1 VIGMIDKI
9 TQTIEKY
16 GLLDND
22 ERIVVALSGGPDS
35 TALLVALSQ
44 IASRFCIHLI
54 VAHFNHGLRGND
66 ADEDE
71 SFSRKLAERLGW
83 AFITKKMQVKT
94 VKKGISPEDYYRQQ
108 RYEFLEEVAHNHHA
122 RKIALGHNL
131 QDQAETVLLHLLRG
145 SGPEGLQGI
154 LPLRDAKFIRPL
166 IEVTREEI
174 ISFLKVSKTPYRI
187 DTSNENKLHLR
198 NKIRLDLLP
207 YLRNEFNPKIVEILA
222 QTADIFREENKYI
235 KDCTGKALKSTCIK
249 KSKNIITIN
258 IEYLCLLPLAI
269 RRRLLKVLL
278 EDFSPKKNGISFLHI
293 NSICQF
299 IRNCESGKKI
309 SLPFGIQARREYE
322 TLVLE
327 KRREKR
333 FEIVNGHT
341 SENNGLM
348 IMKKRELMIRFRKIK
363 QSKVDFTAKNKYCF
377 DLDKIQLPLIVR
389 NRKDGDW
396 FQPLGMQGRQKLKSF
411 FIDHKITRKK
421 RNEVILLADQQ
432 SVIWIENMHLSDR
445 VKITPQTKN
454 ILEIEII

>member
-154 LPLRDAKFIRPL
+154 LPLRDDKFIRPL
-166 IEVTREEI
+166 IAVTREEI

-187 DTSNENKLHLR
+187 DTSNKNKLHLR

-207 YLRNEFNPKIVEILA
+207 YLRKEFNPKIIEVLA

-235 KDCTGKALKSTCIK
+235 KDATGNVLKSTSIK
-249 KSKNIITIN
+249 KNKNIITIN
-258 IEYLCLLPLAI
+258 IQYFCLLPLAI
-269 RRRLLKVLL
+269 RRRLLKILL

-293 NSICQF
+293 NSICQL
-299 IRNCESGKKI
+299 IRNCESGKEI
-309 SLPFGIQARREYE
+309 SLPFDIQARREYE
-322 TLVLE
+322 NLILE
-327 KRREKR
+327 KRRENR
-333 FEIVNGHT
+333 REIASEQT
-341 SENNGLM
+341 S
-348 IMKKRELMIRFRKIK
+348 KKRELIIRFRKIN
-363 QSKVDFTAKNKYCF
+363 QCEVNFITKNKDYF
-377 DLDKIQLPLIVR
+377 DFDKIKLPLVVR
-389 NRKDGDW
+389 NRRNGDW

-411 FIDHKITRKK
+411 FIDHKITRKR